1 LGHHSGMSHIT
12 GTSPAPLDP
21 LHILQIRYYASVY
34 TAVDHPFYPGH
45 SDQRLA
51 VPTRRTRN
59 VERSV
64 WECCLSRNLPGP
76 AQAVVL
82 GMDRP
87 SAMSPVQITAN
98 VDAVRQTGS
107 RSVVPLGDDPISHSQ
122 HRSVFHKAGAPGGPV
137 LCQTQQALFQRGSQG

>member
-1 LGHHSGMSHIT
+1 S
-12 GTSPAPLDP
+12 GTSSMGGTSSPSPLYP
-21 LHILQIRYYASVY
+21 LHTLQIRYYASVDA
-34 TAVDHPFYPGH
+34 AVDHPSDPCH

-64 WECCLSRNLPGP
+64 RECCLSRNLPGP

-82 GMDRP
+82 SVDRP
-87 SAMSPVQITAN
+87 SATSPVQIAAN
-98 VDAVRQTGS
+98 VDAVRQTGR

-122 HRSVFHKAGAPGGPV
+122 HRSVFHEAGAPGGPV
-137 LCQTQQALFQRGSQG
+137 LRQAQQALFQRGSQG